1 MINPYLHVLSGLDTY
16 LLRDAFDCYTFK
28 YPTNDNL
35 IFRSITYYRLKLSQF
50 KIFLTYRF
58 ILNFVC
64 LQAQPQTND
73 AGMKLD
79 R

>member
-50 KIFLTYRF
+50 KVF
-58 ILNFVC
+58 
-64 LQAQPQTND
+64 
-73 AGMKLD
+73 
-79 R
+79 

>member
-1 MINPYLHVLSGLDTY
+1 MLYVPSALFGVQFEAYQCDKPLPTRTLRLDTY

-50 KIFLTYRF
+50 KIF
-58 ILNFVC
+58 
-64 LQAQPQTND
+64 
-73 AGMKLD
+73 
-79 R
+79 